1 MPNATAAGELK
12 KIFDSMCAVPGSVG
26 AVMIREDGSIARASG
41 KLSKSSEAVALS
53 HLVKD
58 AAQLMAM
65 LQPEAG
71 PLTRVTISRQN
82 DVAIAATTLQ
92 GYVFGVK
99 LAGR

>member
-1 MPNATAAGELK
+1 MELK
-12 KIFDSMCAVPGSVG
+12 KTFDSMCAVPGSVG

-41 KLSKSSEAVALS
+41 KLSKSSDVVALS

-65 LQPEAG
+65 VRPDAG
-71 PLTRVTISRQN
+71 PLTRVTISRPN
-82 DVAIAATTLQ
+82 EGSVAATIHQ